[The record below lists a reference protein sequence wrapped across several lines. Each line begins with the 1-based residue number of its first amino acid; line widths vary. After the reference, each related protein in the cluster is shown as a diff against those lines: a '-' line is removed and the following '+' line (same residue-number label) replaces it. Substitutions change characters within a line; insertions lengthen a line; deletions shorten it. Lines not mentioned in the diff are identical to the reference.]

1 MKNENAGK
9 VIKLFISIKDASG
22 DTKVLEQDNLSLDK
36 EGVLKDKFYAKELQR
51 SVLLSSLESYTLAE
65 KNGIDMPFGSLGENI
80 LMDFDVYKLNIGDRL
95 RIGSALLEITK
106 NFTLCKG
113 LSKVDPKAPKLLK
126 DHRGIFAKTVTD
138 GTIQVGDSI
147 YI

>member
-95 RIGSALLEITK
+95 RIGSALLEITQDC
-106 NFTLCKG
+106 TLCKG